1 MGIYN
6 SVLLFTPTC
15 SKTRSCFQGEEPAWV
30 TIYPAIEDWSPCLQT
45 IFAYGCSSKR
55 LQWAPGGTL
64 LTSMGLDGVIKLWDL
79 ASSSCVSSMRAHGL
93 VGTLMTWSPDGAYIA
108 SGSSDRMVKIWNPE
122 KEQCLLTLLG
132 HEGPIKA
139 IFWSQDTLHL
149 VSVSWSVEEGRFSK
163 FSPLTIKVW
172 DRIVGQCVLTLE
184 GDDSQIR
191 TAFPSYDGKS
201 IVTVTCDGRIKAW
214 KVFSSQWISTR
225 NFYPRFDSLDI
236 WSHDGHSLIHSD
248 WLSNTISILDPVS
261 WESIATIETDKG
273 IHITYLALSHNGKL
287 LASASAEGFI
297 EVWDLTTRKCVSR
310 LEGHAESI
318 SLVVWLR
325 DGRLVSASSDRTIKT
340 WDPSTRQCLSI
351 LKGHHSSVDY
361 LLLSADETRL
371 ISASN
376 RDSLIKIWD
385 LDSSTAVKDHTQ
397 PVKGVVWSNDAKCFA
412 SYSNTEIKI
421 WDPSTAACLLSTESH
436 GGAINQICWSE
447 NGDLAS
453 HCSKGILRV
462 WNLSTGQCSM
472 SIDSGEPSA
481 SLAWSQDGSNLI
493 LASYDGLIKT
503 WDAKN
508 GHQLSTL
515 KIGKIGIWVTWSH
528 DATRFASIADDWSIT
543 IQDPHTGRCVLHLEG
558 HQDPEFDNIPPL
570 LRRPVNMSW
579 SRDGTRL
586 ASALGSTIKIW
597 DLKTGQCILVLEI
610 EQNVGDFQF
619 HFPRGPMFE
628 ESDPGYLH
636 TKVGSYNIEP
646 HVNSTTDA
654 PASLVCSPQQV
665 GFGLSE
671 GDSWITHNGV
681 NILALPFDYGPR
693 CSSAMT
699 VSGSTVVLGCVTGR
713 ILILKFSKDLSL
725 VI

>member
-1 MGIYN
+1 MFIHDRVQQLAKRKRY
-6 SVLLFTPTC
+6 SQQIFDAVYSYLLLNA
-15 SKTRSCFQGEEPAWV
+15 QGTFLWV
-30 TIYPAIEDWSPCLQT
+30 ALVCERLATIPRLRTIE
-45 IFAYGCSSKR
+45 
-55 LQWAPGGTL
+55 
-64 LTSMGLDGVIKLWDL
+64 KL
-79 ASSSCVSSMRAHGL
+79 
-93 VGTLMTWSPDGAYIA
+93 
-108 SGSSDRMVKIWNPE
+108 
-122 KEQCLLTLLG
+122 
-132 HEGPIKA
+132 
-139 IFWSQDTLHL
+139 
-149 VSVSWSVEEGRFSK
+149 
-163 FSPLTIKVW
+163 
-172 DRIVGQCVLTLE
+172 
-184 GDDSQIR
+184 
-191 TAFPSYDGKS
+191 TAFPPGLDALYERMMQHVCEHEEAPLCKDILGLVSTTYRPITSDELTALVELPEFVLEDGYESLEEIIGYCGSFLTVSDNTIFFVHQSAKDYLLEKAKVEILPAGMEGKHILILEKS
-201 IVTVTCDGRIKAW
+201 LAVMNKKLRRDILSLEKIDGSINPVYEENMALGPLAT
-214 KVFSSQWISTR
+214 IC
-225 NFYPRFDSLDI
+225 
-236 WSHDGHSLIHSD
+236 LIHSD
-248 WLSNTISILDPVS
+248 WLSNTINILDPVS
-261 WESIATIETDKG
+261 WESIATIETEKG
-273 IHITYLALSHNGKL
+273 IHIKYLALSHNGKL

-385 LDSSTAVKDHTQ
+385 LESSTAVRDHTQ
-397 PVKGVVWSNDAKCFA
+397 PVKGVVWPNDAKCFA

-421 WDPSTAACLLSTESH
+421 WDPSTAECLLSTESH

-610 EQNVGDFQF
+610 EQNVGDFQL

-646 HVNSTTDA
+646 HVNSTDA

-671 GDSWITHNGV
+671 GDSWITHNGCQV
-681 NILALPFDYGPR
+681 ALWY
-693 CSSAMT
+693 SAA
-699 VSGSTVVLGCVTGR
+699 
-713 ILILKFSKDLSL
+713 
-725 VI
+725 